1 MCRVTTK
8 LKAVWWARLA
18 ICVFKLKKKIKKIK
32 GRSLGVRRNVW
43 HTAYNLSAKV
53 TVKSASVHRGS
64 LIHRDTA
71 EVSCLSVCRP
81 GREGEFN
88 CRRFYSRAEDFFKI
102 EDLLDV
108 VHLLLPRLS
117 SAGVSVLPSHGA
129 ASPAT
134 SPIDSGGALR
144 EDGRMRGRGGGEG
157 KGNLNQK

>member
-1 MCRVTTK
+1 M
-8 LKAVWWARLA
+8 
-18 ICVFKLKKKIKKIK
+18 
-32 GRSLGVRRNVW
+32 
-43 HTAYNLSAKV
+43 

-134 SPIDSGGALR
+134 SPTDSGGGAPGGW
-144 EDGRMRGRGGGEG
+144 EDAGKRRGRGKG
-157 KGNLNQK
+157 KFKPKIKINA